1 MTSNCQFFLFL
12 FSHYVLHTWLT
23 RLAVVCVA
31 ICTPVHVLVLG
42 DGEEGG
48 RDIFALLVELLM
60 GKREKSN

>member
-1 MTSNCQFFLFL
+1 M
-12 FSHYVLHTWLT
+12 LHTWLT